1 MCGGKL
7 SRKRRGQS
15 GIVAS
20 SSGLRTGRRRS
31 AAAAA
36 LQITKPHF
44 QANNDTTITAPRVPL
59 VCDRAHP
66 TPLPRPRGPR
76 AARQAGR
83 AARAR
88 RAGRRQGEARTG
100 EGRARSARRVLR
112 SDGWIQGRRRERAWR
127 QWRRRRHRRA
137 LAIRR
142 RIVALVRDA
151 RPRRRRVV
159 RHDADRC
166 LKRAARRRRDAHT
179 HTPPAA
185 QYITYDDP
193 VPTPP
198 SPASWWAWSWW
209 AWSTAHASE
218 RRETVDDWLARANAQ
233 TCVQAKGARQAA
245 ARDVPRL
252 TRARIGH
259 WELEDRGARVDHE
272 AARVCH
278 ASWRSPASPAH
289 VPQQHG
295 ILAPWRVDLTGVLG
309 VPACSGYHPG
319 WRDRRQIAGERGGST
334 GRVVR
339 CPAC

>member
-1 MCGGKL
+1 
-7 SRKRRGQS
+7 
-15 GIVAS
+15 V
-20 SSGLRTGRRRS
+20 

-36 LQITKPHF
+36 PAGSGHSATYRRTG
-44 QANNDTTITAPRVPL
+44 AR
-59 VCDRAHP
+59 RP
-66 TPLPRPRGPR
+66 TPSST
-76 AARQAGR
+76 
-83 AARAR
+83 R
-88 RAGRRQGEARTG
+88 RST
-100 EGRARSARRVLR
+100 
-112 SDGWIQGRRRERAWR
+112 RRRSLSE
-127 QWRRRRHRRA
+127 HG
-137 LAIRR
+137 
-142 RIVALVRDA
+142 
-151 RPRRRRVV
+151 P
-159 RHDADRC
+159 HGGGET
-166 LKRAARRRRDAHT
+166 HT

-209 AWSTAHASE
+209 AWNTAHASE
-218 RRETVDDWLARANAQ
+218 RRETVDEWLARANAQ
-233 TCVQAKGARQAA
+233 TCVQARGARQAA

-259 WELEDRGARVDHE
+259 WKLEDRGAHVDHE

-278 ASWRSPASPAH
+278 ASWCSPASPAH

-319 WRDRRQIAGERGGST
+319 RRDRRQIAGERGGST

-339 CPAC
+339 CPTC